1 VDAVL
6 ADGQSTTLGLV
17 ATSVHPAAAGV
28 QIPLLQTLLAVGAS
42 VDGIAGGWNPVTAA
56 LANGRGDAA
65 AFLATRGAS
74 LDLEAAAGTGRLD
87 QVQSFFNPDGSLTP
101 NATRAELES
110 GFAWACEYGRAAVVA
125 FLLDTGFE
133 IDGKLRHDGQTG
145 LHWAAYGGHEDVV
158 RLLLQRGAPVNAT
171 DPTYLG
177 TPLGWAIYGWAE
189 GVPVFRAG
197 RYHEVVSLL
206 VAAGATLEPE
216 WLDESERGLPLARRV
231 REDPRMLAAL
241 EGRA

>member
-1 VDAVL
+1 
-6 ADGQSTTLGLV
+6 
-17 ATSVHPAAAGV
+17 
-28 QIPLLQTLLAVGAS
+28 
-42 VDGIAGGWNPVTAA
+42 
-56 LANGRGDAA
+56 
-65 AFLATRGAS
+65 
-74 LDLEAAAGTGRLD
+74 
-87 QVQSFFNPDGSLTP
+87 VQSFFRADGGLTP
-101 NATRAELES
+101 NATRAQLES